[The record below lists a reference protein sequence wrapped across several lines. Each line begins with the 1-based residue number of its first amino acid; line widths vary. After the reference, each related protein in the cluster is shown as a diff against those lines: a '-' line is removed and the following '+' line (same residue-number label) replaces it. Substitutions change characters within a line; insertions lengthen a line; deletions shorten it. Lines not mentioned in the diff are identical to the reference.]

1 MTNITDQIKEKIDIA
16 EFLKEYI
23 QLTPAGRNFKALC
36 PFHKE
41 SNPSFVISPDRQTW
55 YCFGGCNDGGD
66 IFKFLMK
73 FENLEFYEALKIL
86 AEKAGVDF
94 RRNPNTAADYK
105 QFGILYDINNSAK
118 DFFRKNFTK
127 ESGQYLLS
135 RGLTKDTIM
144 EFEVGFAPPGSDN
157 LLRYLVSLGFTAQD
171 IERAGLV
178 FKTDRGTYWDRFR
191 QRIMFPIFNSFGKTV
206 GFTGRIFETGEVD
219 PKIAKYINSPE
230 TPIFNKSRLLYG
242 LHKSKNEI
250 RKQDTALLVE
260 GQMDVLMSY
269 QDGVKNVVASS
280 GTALGND
287 QLKTLRR
294 LSSQLILSFDS
305 DEAGQLAAERS
316 IDLALAQ
323 DFLVSILKVPGEK
336 DPADFIKA
344 QPGIISQLIKESKPV
359 RHFYFNRYLSPQVI
373 TNEADRKNNIRHIL
387 TKIKGIF
394 SRVEQAVWLKE
405 LSNIAGIR
413 EEVLYEE
420 LEKVVAKKV
429 DSFSR
434 SAEPMPVAQPES
446 WSRRDFL
453 AQRVIDL
460 GGAVPE
466 NFKFQF
472 SDQLALKAS
481 LENSNLDPEKKEEEL
496 AILIRQLKIED
507 LKDKRQLLQITIAQA
522 EKQGDEESIITA
534 LKEFDTLNKEFY
546 NITNGKNS

>member
-1 MTNITDQIKEKIDIA
+1 MTNVTDQIKEKIDIA

-94 RRNPNTAADYK
+94 RRNPNTANDYK
-105 QFGILYDINNSAK
+105 QFGVIYDINSSAK

-127 ESGQYLLS
+127 ESGEYLLA
-135 RGLTKDTIM
+135 RGLNKDTIM
-144 EFEVGFAPPGSDN
+144 EFELGFAPPGSDN
-157 LLRYLVSLGFTAQD
+157 LLRHLTSLGFAAND

-191 QRIMFPIFNSFGKTV
+191 QRIMFPIFSSFGKTV
-206 GFTGRIFETGEVD
+206 GFTGRIFEMGEAD

-242 LHKSKNEI
+242 LHKSKSEI
-250 RKQDTALLVE
+250 RKQDLALLVE

-294 LSSQLILSFDS
+294 ISSQLVLSFDS

-323 DFLVSILKVPGEK
+323 DFLVRIIKVPGEK

-344 QPGIISQLIKESKPV
+344 QAGAMSRLVEEAKPV
-359 RHFYFNRYLSPQVI
+359 RHFYFHRYLSPQVL
-373 TNEADRKNNIRHIL
+373 TSEAARKNNTRHVL
-387 TKIKGIF
+387 TKIKSIF
-394 SRVEQAVWLKE
+394 SRVEQSIWLKE
-405 LSNIAGIR
+405 LSGITGVK
-413 EEVLYEE
+413 EDVLYEE
-420 LEKVVAKKV
+420 LERIPSQKA
-429 DSFSR
+429 SFVNQPAQSI
-434 SAEPMPVAQPES
+434 PVAQPES
-446 WSRRDFL
+446 WSRRDL
-453 AQRVIDL
+453 IAQRVVDL
-460 GGAVPE
+460 GGKVPE
-466 NFKFQF
+466 DFQF
-472 SDQLALKAS
+472 QSSDQLALKAS
-481 LENSNLDPEKKEEEL
+481 LENSNIDPENKEEEL
-496 AILIRQLKIED
+496 AKLITQLKISG
-507 LKDKRQLLQITIAQA
+507 LKNKRRLLQLAIAQA
-522 EKQGDEESIITA
+522 EKQGDEKALIEA
-534 LKEFDTLNKEFY
+534 LKEFDILNKEFY

>member
-1 MTNITDQIKEKIDIA
+1 MILITQ
-16 EFLKEYI
+16 
-23 QLTPAGRNFKALC
+23 
-36 PFHKE
+36 
-41 SNPSFVISPDRQTW
+41 
-55 YCFGGCNDGGD
+55 
-66 IFKFLMK
+66 
-73 FENLEFYEALKIL
+73 LKIFL
-86 AEKAGVDF
+86 E
-94 RRNPNTAADYK
+94 
-105 QFGILYDINNSAK
+105 
-118 DFFRKNFTK
+118 KNFTK

-420 LEKVVAKKV
+420 LERVVAKKV

-466 NFKFQF
+466 NFKFQS

-481 LENSNLDPEKKEEEL
+481 LENSNLDPEKKG
-496 AILIRQLKIED
+496 RRVGYTYQTV
-507 LKDKRQLLQITIAQA
+507 KDR
-522 EKQGDEESIITA
+522 GS
-534 LKEFDTLNKEFY
+534 
-546 NITNGKNS
+546 

>member
-250 RKQDTALLVE
+250 RKQDTVLLVE

-373 TNEADRKNNIRHIL
+373 TSEADRKNNIRHIL

-420 LEKVVAKKV
+420 LERVVAKKV

>member
-373 TNEADRKNNIRHIL
+373 TSEADRKNNIRHIL

>member
-373 TNEADRKNNIRHIL
+373 TSEADRKNNIRHIL

-420 LEKVVAKKV
+420 LERVVAKKV

>member
-73 FENLEFYEALKIL
+73 FENLEFYEVLKIL

-373 TNEADRKNNIRHIL
+373 TSEADRKNNIRHIL

>member
-16 EFLKEYI
+16 EFLKEYV

-157 LLRYLVSLGFTAQD
+157 LLRYLVSLGFIAQD

-242 LHKSKNEI
+242 LHKSKKEI

-323 DFLVSILKVPGEK
+323 DFLVRILKVPGEK

-344 QPGIISQLIKESKPV
+344 QPGIISQLVKEAKPV
-359 RHFYFNRYLSPQVI
+359 RHFYFDRYLSPQAI
-373 TNEADRKNNIRHIL
+373 TSEADRKNNIRHVL
-387 TKIKGIF
+387 TKIKSIF

-405 LSNIAGIR
+405 LSNITGIR

-420 LEKVVAKKV
+420 LERVIAKKV

-434 SAEPMPVAQPES
+434 SAEPIPVAQPES

-466 NFKFQF
+466 NFKFQS
-472 SDQLALKAS
+472 SDQLVLKAS

-496 AILIRQLKIED
+496 VILIRQLKIED
-507 LKDKRQLLQITIAQA
+507 LKDKRQLLQITITQA